1 MAIATAR
8 AIDPD
13 ILEERWQQ
21 ATWRPQPFTDGTVGP
36 KQSGASQRL
45 TDALEAIGA
54 RLVENM
60 ELNDDERSGLADQA
74 MEILGGPIK
83 HVLTEWAEGIEQA
96 RMARRVAATAVA

>member
-13 ILEERWQQ
+13 ILEERWRQ

-36 KQSGASQRL
+36 KQSGAAQRL
-45 TDALEAIGA
+45 TDALETIAA

-60 ELNDDERSGLADQA
+60 ELNDDERSDLADQA

-83 HVLTEWAEGIEQA
+83 QALTEWAEGIERA
-96 RMARRVAATAVA
+96 RTAHRVATAAA